1 MVELDNDQ
9 ISDPTWLEGLEN
21 IKNRKSQNF
30 LKISEFFLK
39 NRKVHVRGPV
49 GPLKD
54 QGWSWTL
61 WRYGLLSLESLGMFF
76 CCLVCKNIANTGGD
90 SYLKKSTGPFD
101 PPTPVFD
108 RVNL

>member
-21 IKNRKSQNF
+21 IKRENLEIFIKDH
-30 LKISEFFLK
+30 
-39 NRKVHVRGPV
+39 KVHVGAMY

-61 WRYGLLSLESLGMFF
+61 WRYGLVSLESLGMFF
-76 CCLVCKNIANTGGD
+76 LA
-90 SYLKKSTGPFD
+90 
-101 PPTPVFD
+101 
-108 RVNL
+108 